1 MIREFCRVWLWVRK
15 GAAWLEVMG
24 KRIWPKPRLAGSP
37 GGPAFTICILSL
49 PLQTGAGKTYTM
61 GTGFDTVTSEEEQG
75 IIPRAIAHLFRG
87 IDERK
92 RRAQEKGVTGP
103 EFKVSAQ
110 FLEVLWPWRVVGEEI
125 RWNLRPWKLE
135 PPTAEK

>member
-1 MIREFCRVWLWVRK
+1 
-15 GAAWLEVMG
+15 
-24 KRIWPKPRLAGSP
+24 
-37 GGPAFTICILSL
+37 
-49 PLQTGAGKTYTM
+49 M

-92 RRAQEKGVTGP
+92 RRAQEQGVTGP

-110 FLEVLWPWRVVGEEI
+110 FLEVLWPWRVIGKEMQ
-125 RWNLRPWKLE
+125 WNLRPWKLE
-135 PPTAEK
+135 APTVLRTEPREPWRQLQRVAPCCWEYLSKG

>member
-1 MIREFCRVWLWVRK
+1 
-15 GAAWLEVMG
+15 
-24 KRIWPKPRLAGSP
+24 
-37 GGPAFTICILSL
+37 
-49 PLQTGAGKTYTM
+49 M

-110 FLEVLWPWRVVGEEI
+110 FLEVLWPWMVVGWEMCQ
-125 RWNLRPWKLE
+125 NLRPWKLM
-135 PPTAEK
+135 PPTSIEK

>member
-1 MIREFCRVWLWVRK
+1 
-15 GAAWLEVMG
+15 
-24 KRIWPKPRLAGSP
+24 
-37 GGPAFTICILSL
+37 
-49 PLQTGAGKTYTM
+49 M

-92 RRAQEKGVTGP
+92 RRAQEQGMTGP

-110 FLEVLWPWRVVGEEI
+110 FLEVLWPWRVVGKEI
-125 RWNLRPWKLE
+125 CRNLKPWKLE
-135 PPTAEK
+135 LLAMQRNEPREPCRHLQRLSSLLLGKSKQGLEKILGVTEVFPASDLAQDLLRP

>member
-1 MIREFCRVWLWVRK
+1 
-15 GAAWLEVMG
+15 
-24 KRIWPKPRLAGSP
+24 
-37 GGPAFTICILSL
+37 
-49 PLQTGAGKTYTM
+49 M

-92 RRAQEKGVTGP
+92 RRAQEQGVTGP

-110 FLEVLWPWRVVGEEI
+110 FLEVLWPWEGGLEGHVSEPRTVEARAPPVWREKSSE
-125 RWNLRPWKLE
+125 PWSYL
-135 PPTAEK
+135 

>member
-1 MIREFCRVWLWVRK
+1 
-15 GAAWLEVMG
+15 
-24 KRIWPKPRLAGSP
+24 
-37 GGPAFTICILSL
+37 
-49 PLQTGAGKTYTM
+49 M

-92 RRAQEKGVTGP
+92 RRAQEQGVTGP

-110 FLEVLWPWRVVGEEI
+110 FLEVCDEGGREENVSKPKTI
-125 RWNLRPWKLE
+125 EAGAPISV
-135 PPTAEK
+135 EK

>member
-1 MIREFCRVWLWVRK
+1 MLVPQR
-15 GAAWLEVMG
+15 GAV
-24 KRIWPKPRLAGSP
+24 
-37 GGPAFTICILSL
+37 TTCTLSL
-49 PLQTGAGKTYTM
+49 PMQTGAGKTYTM

-92 RRAQEKGVTGP
+92 RRAQEQGVTGP

-110 FLEVLWPWRVVGEEI
+110 FLEVLWLWRVVGREMCRNPKTMEAGAPTGVEE
-125 RWNLRPWKLE
+125 
-135 PPTAEK
+135 

>member
-1 MIREFCRVWLWVRK
+1 
-15 GAAWLEVMG
+15 
-24 KRIWPKPRLAGSP
+24 
-37 GGPAFTICILSL
+37 
-49 PLQTGAGKTYTM
+49 M

-92 RRAQEKGVTGP
+92 RRAQEQGVTGP

-110 FLEVLWPWRVVGEEI
+110 FLEVLWPGRGREGDVSELKTMEAGA
-125 RWNLRPWKLE
+125 
-135 PPTAEK
+135 PTSIEK

>member
-1 MIREFCRVWLWVRK
+1 
-15 GAAWLEVMG
+15 
-24 KRIWPKPRLAGSP
+24 
-37 GGPAFTICILSL
+37 
-49 PLQTGAGKTYTM
+49 M

-92 RRAQEKGVTGP
+92 RRAQEQGVTGP

-110 FLEVLWPWRVVGEEI
+110 FLEVRAEGGREGDVS
-125 RWNLRPWKLE
+125 E
-135 PPTAEK
+135 PKTMEAGAPTSVEK

>member
-1 MIREFCRVWLWVRK
+1 
-15 GAAWLEVMG
+15 MG
-24 KRIWPKPRLAGSP
+24 TRLVSRGRLLSGNSVGFVSGIEKVHWSRGFVP
-37 GGPAFTICILSL
+37 SQGLLVSQSGLVTTSVLSL
-49 PLQTGAGKTYTM
+49 PMQTGAGKTYTM

-110 FLEVLWPWRVVGEEI
+110 FLEVLCLGGCLGGRRVG
-125 RWNLRPWKLE
+125 
-135 PPTAEK
+135 T

>member
-1 MIREFCRVWLWVRK
+1 MSK
-15 GAAWLEVMG
+15 
-24 KRIWPKPRLAGSP
+24 SP
-37 GGPAFTICILSL
+37 SQGLLVPQRALVTTCFLSL

-92 RRAQEKGVTGP
+92 RRAQEQGVTGP

-110 FLEVLWPWRVVGEEI
+110 FLEVLWPWRVIGKEM

-135 PPTAEK
+135 APTVLRNEPREPWRQLQRVAPCCWEYLSKG